1 MENLVKNI
9 QTAAVETKRVAIPTG
24 NPTLEAIRPDQYK
37 ENKVSLQVNQVFSK
51 EGSSSGLSL
60 LGLSSQAVD
69 YKSTRVAFI
78 SLPNEINNADGES
91 IPTDSEEAMEML
103 STALSKGK
111 VVRLLTT
118 DIDRFIQVCD
128 DNGRGLSYS
137 IEQGLQTKEDIMNN
151 PRNILMNSEGEP
163 IADENG
169 EQVYRFNF
177 YVADKNAKDLDE
189 VTFAK

>member
-1 MENLVKNI
+1 
-9 QTAAVETKRVAIPTG
+9 
-24 NPTLEAIRPDQYK
+24 
-37 ENKVSLQVNQVFSK
+37 
-51 EGSSSGLSL
+51 
-60 LGLSSQAVD
+60 
-69 YKSTRVAFI
+69 
-78 SLPNEINNADGES
+78 
-91 IPTDSEEAMEML
+91 MEML